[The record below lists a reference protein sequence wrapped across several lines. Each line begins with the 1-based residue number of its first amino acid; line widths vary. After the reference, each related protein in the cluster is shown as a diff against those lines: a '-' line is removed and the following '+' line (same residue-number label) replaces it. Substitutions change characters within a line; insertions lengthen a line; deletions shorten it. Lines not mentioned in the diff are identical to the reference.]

1 MAEIVERVVRKYY
14 KAMDEGKVLGRKCPA
29 CGNVEWPPVYAC
41 NACGCMDTEWIEMS
55 KKGVIKI
62 LLMPTVMSSRPA
74 YNDLEPYAYCAV
86 QAKEGPERNVMVL
99 NVNKENADYIRAHL
113 PYPVHMEIVER
124 DGFKTAVFA
133 IDPIDK
139 DGNPVEKTVKKVKAS
154 KLSEAQKAMTENTEG
169 NVEVINISEN
179 DREIKDC
186 VTDGNEVLN
195 SGTGSST
202 TDGSI
207 VGGSAATNSD
217 AAEVLD
223 PEVFKQLA
231 SIVADA
237 YKVDAS
243 VITPET
249 KFEGEFKASS
259 VVFVGIVARIENE
272 FDVFMTITDASTSKT
287 VGALAARIQKA
298 MEDA

>member
-14 KAMDEGKVLGRKCPA
+14 KAMDEGKVLGRKCPK

-86 QAKEGPERNVMVL
+86 QAEEGPERNVMVL

-133 IDPIDK
+133 IAPIDK
-139 DGNPVEKTVKKVKAS
+139 DGNPVERAVRKVKAI
-154 KLSEAQKAMTENTEG
+154 KPSEASAENA
-169 NVEVINISEN
+169 EVIDISE
-179 DREIKDC
+179 EESKTKDG
-186 VTDGNEVLN
+186 VTDGNTN
-195 SGTGSST
+195 
-202 TDGSI
+202 
-207 VGGSAATNSD
+207 TNSD
-217 AAEVLD
+217 SADVLD
-223 PEVFKQLA
+223 SEVFEQLA

-272 FDVFMTITDASTSKT
+272 FDVFMTITDASASKT
-287 VGALAARIQKA
+287 VGDLAARIQQA
-298 MEDA
+298 MEEDA